1 MRHVKNAWPDA
12 ILIHHKSATDG
23 TRTPHMAPK
32 VLKERDSSGEGCVNS
47 KKNKLLQQT
56 ARWMYRLVS
65 ELSHPP
71 AAPSYEALGV
81 IVLWEINGCSEF
93 LASSNC
99 GDRANSK

>member
-1 MRHVKNAWPDA
+1 MHGLMPYSYTTNLQLTAHA
-12 ILIHHKSATDG
+12 HHTWRQKS
-23 TRTPHMAPK
+23 
-32 VLKERDSSGEGCVNS
+32 S
-47 KKNKLLQQT
+47 KRETHQAKAASTAKKIRLLQQT